1 MILCNHNI
9 TGIDCFGEAANSS
22 CQENRLSFRMKRKPE
37 MKIEAGE
44 TERNRGGGQMRIKI
58 SAEEKKEMEGGKN
71 RAE

>member
-44 TERNRGGGQMRIKI
+44 TERNRGGGGADEDKDKCGG
-58 SAEEKKEMEGGKN
+58 EKGDGRRKE
-71 RAE
+71 